1 MLHVPKAVLQQGG
14 EVTELPCVLMEQEP
28 LCRSGRLAEPVQ
40 DELQLC
46 GSTPGLSDATAASAK
61 RGPTLNLQS
70 RGMFLSP
77 PASLAHFLQ
86 LSE

>member
-1 MLHVPKAVLQQGG
+1 MPKAVLQQGG

>member
-1 MLHVPKAVLQQGG
+1 MPKAVLQQGG
-14 EVTELPCVLMEQEP
+14 EVTELPCVLIEQEP

>member
-1 MLHVPKAVLQQGG
+1 MPKAALQQGG
-14 EVTELPCVLMEQEP
+14 EMTVLPCVLMEQEP
-28 LCRSGRLAEPVQ
+28 PCHSERLAEPVQ

-46 GSTPGLSDATAASAK
+46 GSTPRLSDATAASAK
-61 RGPTLNLQS
+61 RGPMLNLQS

-77 PASLAHFLQ
+77 PASLIHFLQ